1 MVKPARL
8 VTADHLEQ
16 MPEDDFRYELVRGR
30 LIRMSPV
37 GPQHGRITVALAARL
52 WNHVASRGIGE
63 IWTEVGFRLG
73 NAPDT
78 VRAPDVSFVSTGRLP
93 PPEERGFYRGA
104 PDLAIEI
111 LSPDEGPTDVDEKV
125 RDYLA
130 AGTHVVAVL
139 DPDRRRAILHRP
151 SAAPLALRQNETL
164 DLDPVVPGFR
174 VPLNDVFG

>member
-8 VTADHLEQ
+8 VTADDLEQ

-30 LIRMSPV
+30 LVRMNPV
-37 GPQHGRITVALAARL
+37 GPRHGRITVALAARL
-52 WNHVASRGIGE
+52 WNHVVARGMGE

-73 NAPDT
+73 YAPDT

-93 PPEERGFYRGA
+93 PPEARGFYRGA
-104 PDLAIEI
+104 PDLAIDI
-111 LSPDEGPTDVDEKV
+111 RSPDEGPTEVDEKV
-125 RDYLA
+125 HDYLA

-139 DPDRRRAILHRP
+139 DPDHRRAILLRP
-151 SAAPLALRQNETL
+151 NAAPLAFRETETL